1 MLVAA
6 KVWSL
11 LSAAAVEAAAGGMVE
26 LGGATPEEVTEAAI
40 FFCKSLTVK
49 AKVAGSPMLW
59 RLPPFTFSGTASSLG
74 TVSVDNGVLS
84 GICSEDL
91 RHNFH
96 WRLLDLMQTEHS
108 HLSADCKKFITIM
121 RFFVGELMVENYI
134 CGTITGAVSGRFY
147 RR

>member
-6 KVWSL
+6 KVCSL
-11 LSAAAVEAAAGGMVE
+11 LSTAAVEAAAGV
-26 LGGATPEEVTEAAI
+26 GGAATPEEATDAAI

-74 TVSVDNGVLS
+74 VSVDDNGVLS

-108 HLSADCKKFITIM
+108 HLSPDCNTKS
-121 RFFVGELMVENYI
+121 LQ
-134 CGTITGAVSGRFY
+134 
-147 RR
+147 